1 MITRREPRSRQQ
13 RPYSSQT
20 MRTFSIPLSGTT
32 ARPFESGAADA
43 AVASN
48 ALAPNASETMIF
60 FILNSSWVVAS
71 EVTRGSRQ
79 MFLDRRPSVSSQ
91 PRNGLHARWLFWGCK
106 THTSKEQAVI
116 IEHCRLVSSWEQP
129 LSRNRR
135 AVRQVR
141 RPLPRPRRTLRP
153 TLPMPRQ
160 PNAHRRLTLPC
171 GASRQIPR
179 RTNPPRLHLVAPR
192 RRKLLVPPPV
202 RRRRKPR
209 LPHNRPRL
217 LRPKPTSHLRRT
229 ARPSRP
235 PVPGPEI
242 PTRLR
247 SNLINQTSRALRS
260 RRRPTSTRR
269 CTSTISKERE

>member
-1 MITRREPRSRQQ
+1 MITRRELRSRQQ

-116 IEHCRLVSSWEQP
+116 IEHCRWSHLGN
-129 LSRNRR
+129 SRFR
-135 AVRQVR
+135 AIAERF
-141 RPLPRPRRTLRP
+141 PRRTLRP

-160 PNAHRRLTLPC
+160 PNAHRRL
-171 GASRQIPR
+171 
-179 RTNPPRLHLVAPR
+179 
-192 RRKLLVPPPV
+192 
-202 RRRRKPR
+202 
-209 LPHNRPRL
+209 
-217 LRPKPTSHLRRT
+217 
-229 ARPSRP
+229 
-235 PVPGPEI
+235 
-242 PTRLR
+242 
-247 SNLINQTSRALRS
+247 
-260 RRRPTSTRR
+260 
-269 CTSTISKERE
+269 